1 MKIIIDNREPDIL
14 ITTLNDLIKDSGI
27 KYEKQSLDIG
37 DIQIFEDDLIEPS
50 IIFERK
56 SLSDLLASIK
66 DGRYNEQSFRL
77 DNYSLHNHNIY
88 YLIEGNI
95 EYLRNQQDKQIIYSS
110 LLTLSYFKGFSII
123 NSLNIKQTANII
135 FRFCD
140 KLKRETKRNSYYKNI
155 LSNTENN
162 NYTSVIKS
170 SKKANITKENILE
183 IMLMQIPGISYNI
196 ANIIGQEYKTIT
208 NLLKCLGNNPNCL
221 DNLQCGIQSKRKIS
235 KTIIKNINEYLMQ

>member
-14 ITTLNDLIKDSGI
+14 INTLNDLVKDNNI
-27 KYEKQSLDIG
+27 DYQTQSLEIG
-37 DIQIFEDDLIEPS
+37 DIQIFQDNEIEPS

-95 EYLRNQQDKQIIYSS
+95 ENLRNQQDKQIIYSS

-123 NSLNIKQTANII
+123 NSVNIIQTANII

-140 KLKRETKRNSYYKNI
+140 KLKRETKRNSYYKDIPLNK
-155 LSNTENN
+155 ENN
-162 NYTSVIKS
+162 NYSSVIKT
-170 SKKANITKENILE
+170 SKKANITKDNILE
-183 IMLMQIPGISYNI
+183 IMLMQIPGISSNT
-196 ANIIGQEYKTIT
+196 ASIIGEEYKTML
-208 NLLKCLGNNPNCL
+208 NLLKCLGDNPHCL
-221 DNLQCGIQSKRKIS
+221 DNLQCGIQNKRKIS
-235 KTIIKNINEYLMQ
+235 KTIIQNINEYLLQ

>member
-1 MKIIIDNREPDIL
+1 MKIIIDNREPSIL
-14 ITTLNDLIKDSGI
+14 ISTLNDLIKDNDI
-27 KYEKQSLDIG
+27 DYETQSLEIG
-37 DIQIFEDDLIEPS
+37 DIQIFEDNQTEPS

-56 SLSDLLASIK
+56 SLSDLLSSIK

-95 EYLRNQQDKQIIYSS
+95 ECLRNLQDKQMIYSS

-123 NSLNIKQTANII
+123 NSVNIKQTANII

-155 LSNTENN
+155 SLNKENN
-162 NYTSVIKS
+162 NYTSVIKT
-170 SKKANITKENILE
+170 SKKANITEDNILE
-183 IMLMQIPGISYNI
+183 IMLMQIPGISHSS
-196 ANIIGQEYKTIT
+196 AGIIGQQYKTMS
-208 NLLKCLGNNPNCL
+208 NLLKCLGDNPNCL
-221 DNLQCGIQSKRKIS
+221 DNLQCGTESKRKIS
-235 KTIIKNINEYLMQ
+235 KTIIQNINKYLMQ